1 MGDNSFL
8 CHRGPF
14 IFVVI
19 FGIGLAVAQTALR
32 DVIGKTI
39 LSDMLEGRDKI
50 SNVLQKIIDGIRDSR
65 ILEYYIKRIMTKTKN
80 LGIWM
85 DHSSA
90 HLMEFTTDPITT
102 EIISSKFTHQEK
114 EHSLS
119 KSESLMHN
127 KEQNQQSAY
136 FKRLGEAIRNYEDV
150 IIFGPTNAKSE
161 LLNLLR
167 ADHNFENIKLEIEQ
181 ADKMTQN
188 QQHAFVKDYF
198 SRRELR

>member
-1 MGDNSFL
+1 
-8 CHRGPF
+8 
-14 IFVVI
+14 
-19 FGIGLAVAQTALR
+19 
-32 DVIGKTI
+32 
-39 LSDMLEGRDKI
+39 
-50 SNVLQKIIDGIRDSR
+50 
-65 ILEYYIKRIMTKTKN
+65 MTKTKN

-114 EHSLS
+114 EHTLS
-119 KSESLMHN
+119 KSENLMHN
-127 KEQNQQSAY
+127 KEQNKQSAY
-136 FKRLGEAIRNYEDV
+136 YKRLGDAIRNYEDV

-198 SRRELR
+198 SRRELG